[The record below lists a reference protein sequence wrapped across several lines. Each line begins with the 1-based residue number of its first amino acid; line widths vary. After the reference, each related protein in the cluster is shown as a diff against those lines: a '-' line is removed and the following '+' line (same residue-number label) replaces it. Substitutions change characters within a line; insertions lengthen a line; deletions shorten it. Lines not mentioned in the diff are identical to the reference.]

1 MKAVAEVW
9 SKRGLISEVRLVTM
23 GVCVGSAEASE
34 GLYDEFRMRCRC
46 EFASEGKSKGGR
58 IAGET
63 CQRVSVG
70 G

>member
-34 GLYDEFRMRCRC
+34 GLYDEFR
-46 EFASEGKSKGGR
+46 
-58 IAGET
+58 IL
-63 CQRVSVG
+63 
-70 G
+70 